1 MSADAAVA
9 ACDSM
14 PIGRLIRSA
23 RHERGLTQYQLA
35 DELVTVSGNESLG
48 RGEVSR
54 WERGKR
60 VPGPYW
66 QSHLS
71 RVLEVPPDELRAAAR
86 TAKQWRR
93 RQ

>member
-1 MSADAAVA
+1 MSGETVA
-9 ACDSM
+9 ARDAV

-23 RHERGLTQYQLA
+23 RQRRGLTQYQLA
-35 DELVTVSGNESLG
+35 DELVLVSGNESLG

-66 QSHLS
+66 QQHLS
-71 RVLEVPPDELRAAAR
+71 RVLGVPPDELRAAAR
-86 TAKQWRR
+86 ATKEWR
-93 RQ
+93 QHQ

>member
-1 MSADAAVA
+1 MSGEIAVA
-9 ACDSM
+9 ARDSM

-66 QSHLS
+66 QRHLS
-71 RVLEVPPDELRAAAR
+71 RVLDVPPDELRAAAR

-93 RQ
+93 LQ

>member
-1 MSADAAVA
+1 MAAR
-9 ACDSM
+9 DSM
-14 PIGRLIRSA
+14 PIGRLIRFA

-35 DELVTVSGNESLG
+35 AELVTVSGNESLG

-66 QSHLS
+66 QRHLS
-71 RVLEVPPDELRAAAR
+71 RVLDVPPDELRAAAR

>member
-1 MSADAAVA
+1 MAAR
-9 ACDSM
+9 DST

-35 DELVTVSGNESLG
+35 DALVLVSGNESLG

-71 RVLEVPPDELRAAAR
+71 RVLQLPPDQLRAAAR
-86 TAKQWRR
+86 ASKQLRWH
-93 RQ
+93 Q